1 MSACLPTSKE
11 STRRFGKEEVGKT
24 RLAASPHAKWHSAHN
39 GSPCY
44 TFPLCYEDNFRKH
57 DNIIKLGKDNPI
69 ITAAENKTQIN
80 VTNAHVKRD
89 NNDAHK

>member
-1 MSACLPTSKE
+1 MTACPPVRKAHHSLARRKKE
-11 STRRFGKEEVGKT
+11 RGEG
-24 RLAASPHAKWHSAHN
+24 AASPHAKRYSVPT
-39 GSPCY
+39 GSLHY

-57 DNIIKLGKDNPI
+57 DNIIKLGKDNPV

-89 NNDAHK
+89 NNDAYK